1 MLIYFTLE
9 RVLVECFYT
18 FIMASETNLT
28 DVERAIN
35 QLQGVLNENYLAAEK
50 IMALR
55 TPNTSEL
62 KAILAKI
69 DKSYDELVGAMASAR
84 KDTEAI
90 VAVTQNQH
98 EFNLRKK
105 EWFSTLDNPSSSTA
119 AVPEPSTIAP
129 RPSSFV
135 SPSSSRH
142 SSRSSRS
149 SSKLSSSSSSRISAK
164 HLEATAKLKIA
175 QLKLVHIE
183 ERANEEAQRL
193 RLRANEEAQRLRL
206 KKEIE
211 QREADREIALAR
223 VEYEIYNEFA
233 AETTRLSD
241 DVTTILSSDNENT
254 VETVVPKTCS
264 ELTFARSSSLLS
276 NNLSGSNTLS
286 LGGLP
291 PAKST
296 MCTGPVLG
304 VPPIQSSMSTG
315 PVLDLLPVQSSMST
329 GPVLDLLPVQSF
341 MSTGPVLGL
350 PPVQSSMSTGPV
362 LGLLPVQ
369 SSMSTGPVLGLPLV
383 QSTMSTGP
391 VLGVPPIQ
399 SSMSTGPVLGVPPIQ
414 SSMSTGPVLG
424 LPPVQSSMSTGLV
437 LGLPPVQSSMST
449 GPVLGLPPVQSSM
462 STGPVLGVPPI
473 QSSMSAGPVLG
484 LPPVQSSMSTGPVLG
499 LPPIQ
504 SSSSTCQVWSSSY
517 VHGPLP
523 AHPDI
528 SAGSSHMQVAPSVA
542 HSYNFNRLPASNPLG
557 PPPSSADLPIYSH
570 VSPLLYPGVYNQ
582 NSVNYDSLFLPRPE
596 FPKFSGDPLE
606 YKAFMNNFETHIE
619 PRVRDEK
626 TLICL
631 LLQHC
636 SKDVK
641 DRIEHF
647 ATSEVQPYTVAKQ
660 RLNKEYGSPW
670 VISDACEQRLKKFPS
685 VRSGDGKQLRRFAEL
700 LEKTGVIVKD
710 IRQYTSLDSL
720 DMLTELVNKLPYDLK
735 RRWVSKSV
743 QIQNY
748 LGHLANFLHFVDF
761 VRKESDEVNSLF
773 GLRSLHPKTTSTKT
787 KASSFGSVMSK
798 TSANVNSKSSISG
811 SRHVTQVGSCWYC
824 KNTSHILFDC
834 KDFKQIPVEDRISFV
849 KESKLCHKCLSSKH
863 KTREC
868 KRSKLCSVTGCKG
881 LYHHTLLHKFAT
893 TKEHPPKTSSEDK
906 AVVPVTCGF
915 TKSESCSNS
924 DNSHVYLCIVPVRV
938 SFGENVVSTYAFLDQ
953 GSTHSFCK
961 RSLLQELKA
970 SGTRERLQL
979 KTITGTTN
987 DMDSVSCNLV
997 VSDLDSDSSFSLS
1010 NVHSVENI
1018 PVQPNNVSVDAEVC
1032 KLPHLQ
1038 DINLKSLPHASVN
1051 LLIGADVPELF
1062 CIYSARRGPRGT
1074 PCAIETPLG
1083 WSLLGP
1089 SLSPSQGSNCTVN
1102 FIVKKDATE
1111 MVARMWETEFEPGTS
1126 IFDDSFSKEDRLA
1139 HTLMQSEIC
1148 TIDGHYQLPLLWK
1161 EPYKN
1166 QLPNNL
1172 PLAQRRLTSLKVRL
1186 QRDDNL
1192 RVKYAE
1198 VVESYLSKGYARE
1211 VQQAYLTESNDPIWY
1226 LPHHPVTNVHKPEK
1240 VRVVFDCAAKY
1251 HGLSLNDTLMKG
1263 PTFMNNLVGVLIRFR
1278 KNKIALVA
1286 DVEAMFHQVRVEP
1299 SHTNAL
1305 RFLWWKDGDLNNEPI
1320 VCQMLVHLFGATSS
1334 PSCANFSLRQ
1344 TAIEFGHLY
1353 KPVISSIINNN
1364 FYVDDCLVSL
1374 PSVEDAIYVYN
1385 SLTSIL
1391 ARRGFHLTKWIA
1403 NHEEVLN
1410 EISESERSKRA
1421 QQYLVGGPTDDRV
1434 LGIQWNVNDDQ
1445 FTFDVKLTHKPSTR
1459 RGILSTVASLYDPLG
1474 FVAPVL
1480 LKAKRLLQVL
1490 CKQNLGWDDPIGEPK
1505 LEQWKDWIEALHDLN
1520 AVKVPR
1526 CFKPSEFGKVVSV
1539 QIHHFADASSYGYGT
1554 CSYLRLEDEFGSV
1567 CLSFIIGKSR
1577 LAPVKSVS
1585 IPRLELTA
1593 AVLAVRLDVLVRK
1606 EIDLPVGSSYFWIDS
1621 TAVLYCIKNST
1632 KRFPVFVANRLAII
1646 ENHTSVEQWH
1656 HVPSKQ
1662 NPADIASRGVEAS
1675 KLFSENWLKG
1685 PPFLSQ
1691 PHSEWPDS
1699 EQTVDEPPSEFLGA
1713 KTHII
1718 QATIKVDRELDAID
1732 KLTSH
1737 CSSLYKLKRKTA
1749 WLWRFITFLQQRRF
1763 GKPLYCN
1770 EPLSVQELQIA
1781 E

>member
-223 VEYEIYNEFA
+223 AEYEIYNEFA

-296 MCTGPVLG
+296 MSTGPVLG
-304 VPPIQSSMSTG
+304 LPLVQSTMSTG
-315 PVLDLLPVQSSMST
+315 SVLDLLPVQSSMST
-329 GPVLDLLPVQSF
+329 GS
-341 MSTGPVLGL
+341 VLGL

-362 LGLLPVQ
+362 LGLPPV
-369 SSMSTGPVLGLPLV
+369 
-383 QSTMSTGP
+383 
-391 VLGVPPIQ
+391 Q

-424 LPPVQSSMSTGLV
+424 LPPVQSSMSTGPVLDLLPVQSSMCTGLV

-647 ATSEVQPYTVAKQ
+647 VAKQ

-735 RRWVSKSV
+735 
-743 QIQNY
+743 
-748 LGHLANFLHFVDF
+748 
-761 VRKESDEVNSLF
+761 
-773 GLRSLHPKTTSTKT
+773 
-787 KASSFGSVMSK
+787 
-798 TSANVNSKSSISG
+798 
-811 SRHVTQVGSCWYC
+811 
-824 KNTSHILFDC
+824 
-834 KDFKQIPVEDRISFV
+834 
-849 KESKLCHKCLSSKH
+849 
-863 KTREC
+863 
-868 KRSKLCSVTGCKG
+868 KR
-881 LYHHTLLHKFAT
+881 
-893 TKEHPPKTSSEDK
+893 
-906 AVVPVTCGF
+906 
-915 TKSESCSNS
+915 
-924 DNSHVYLCIVPVRV
+924 
-938 SFGENVVSTYAFLDQ
+938 
-953 GSTHSFCK
+953 
-961 RSLLQELKA
+961 
-970 SGTRERLQL
+970 
-979 KTITGTTN
+979 
-987 DMDSVSCNLV
+987 
-997 VSDLDSDSSFSLS
+997 
-1010 NVHSVENI
+1010 
-1018 PVQPNNVSVDAEVC
+1018 
-1032 KLPHLQ
+1032 
-1038 DINLKSLPHASVN
+1038 
-1051 LLIGADVPELF
+1051 
-1062 CIYSARRGPRGT
+1062 
-1074 PCAIETPLG
+1074 
-1083 WSLLGP
+1083 
-1089 SLSPSQGSNCTVN
+1089 
-1102 FIVKKDATE
+1102 
-1111 MVARMWETEFEPGTS
+1111 
-1126 IFDDSFSKEDRLA
+1126 
-1139 HTLMQSEIC
+1139 
-1148 TIDGHYQLPLLWK
+1148 
-1161 EPYKN
+1161 
-1166 QLPNNL
+1166 
-1172 PLAQRRLTSLKVRL
+1172 
-1186 QRDDNL
+1186 
-1192 RVKYAE
+1192 
-1198 VVESYLSKGYARE
+1198 
-1211 VQQAYLTESNDPIWY
+1211 
-1226 LPHHPVTNVHKPEK
+1226 
-1240 VRVVFDCAAKY
+1240 
-1251 HGLSLNDTLMKG
+1251 
-1263 PTFMNNLVGVLIRFR
+1263 
-1278 KNKIALVA
+1278 
-1286 DVEAMFHQVRVEP
+1286 
-1299 SHTNAL
+1299 
-1305 RFLWWKDGDLNNEPI
+1305 
-1320 VCQMLVHLFGATSS
+1320 
-1334 PSCANFSLRQ
+1334 
-1344 TAIEFGHLY
+1344 
-1353 KPVISSIINNN
+1353 
-1364 FYVDDCLVSL
+1364 
-1374 PSVEDAIYVYN
+1374 
-1385 SLTSIL
+1385 
-1391 ARRGFHLTKWIA
+1391 
-1403 NHEEVLN
+1403 
-1410 EISESERSKRA
+1410 
-1421 QQYLVGGPTDDRV
+1421 
-1434 LGIQWNVNDDQ
+1434 
-1445 FTFDVKLTHKPSTR
+1445 
-1459 RGILSTVASLYDPLG
+1459 
-1474 FVAPVL
+1474 
-1480 LKAKRLLQVL
+1480 
-1490 CKQNLGWDDPIGEPK
+1490 
-1505 LEQWKDWIEALHDLN
+1505 
-1520 AVKVPR
+1520 
-1526 CFKPSEFGKVVSV
+1526 
-1539 QIHHFADASSYGYGT
+1539 
-1554 CSYLRLEDEFGSV
+1554 
-1567 CLSFIIGKSR
+1567 
-1577 LAPVKSVS
+1577 
-1585 IPRLELTA
+1585 
-1593 AVLAVRLDVLVRK
+1593 
-1606 EIDLPVGSSYFWIDS
+1606 
-1621 TAVLYCIKNST
+1621 
-1632 KRFPVFVANRLAII
+1632 
-1646 ENHTSVEQWH
+1646 
-1656 HVPSKQ
+1656 
-1662 NPADIASRGVEAS
+1662 
-1675 KLFSENWLKG
+1675 
-1685 PPFLSQ
+1685 
-1691 PHSEWPDS
+1691 
-1699 EQTVDEPPSEFLGA
+1699 
-1713 KTHII
+1713 
-1718 QATIKVDRELDAID
+1718 
-1732 KLTSH
+1732 
-1737 CSSLYKLKRKTA
+1737 
-1749 WLWRFITFLQQRRF
+1749 
-1763 GKPLYCN
+1763 
-1770 EPLSVQELQIA
+1770 
-1781 E
+1781 

>member
-35 QLQGVLNENYLAAEK
+35 QLQGVLIENYLAAEK

-193 RLRANEEAQRLRL
+193 RL

-223 VEYEIYNEFA
+223 AEYEIYNEFA

-291 PAKST
+291 P
-296 MCTGPVLG
+296 
-304 VPPIQSSMSTG
+304 
-315 PVLDLLPVQSSMST
+315 
-329 GPVLDLLPVQSF
+329 
-341 MSTGPVLGL
+341 
-350 PPVQSSMSTGPV
+350 
-362 LGLLPVQ
+362 
-369 SSMSTGPVLGLPLV
+369 
-383 QSTMSTGP
+383 
-391 VLGVPPIQ
+391 
-399 SSMSTGPVLGVPPIQ
+399 
-414 SSMSTGPVLG
+414 
-424 LPPVQSSMSTGLV
+424 
-437 LGLPPVQSSMST
+437 
-449 GPVLGLPPVQSSM
+449 VQSSM

-484 LPPVQSSMSTGPVLG
+484 LPPVKSTMSTGPVLGLPPVQSSMSTGPVLGLPSIQSTMSAGPVLGLPPVQSSMSAGPVLGLPPVQSSMSAGPVLG

-735 RRWVSKSV
+735 KRWVSKSV

-761 VRKESDEVNSLF
+761 VHKESDEVNSLF
-773 GLRSLHPKTTSTKT
+773 GLRSLHPKTTSMKT

-824 KNTSHILFDC
+824 KNTSHILLDC

-849 KESKLCHKCLSSKH
+849 KESKLCHKRLSSKH

-1062 CIYSARRGPRGT
+1062 CIYSARSGPRGT
-1074 PCAIETPLG
+1074 PRAIETPLG

-1111 MVARMWETEFEPGTS
+1111 MVARTRN
-1126 IFDDSFSKEDRLA
+1126 FD
-1139 HTLMQSEIC
+1139 I
-1148 TIDGHYQLPLLWK
+1148 
-1161 EPYKN
+1161 
-1166 QLPNNL
+1166 
-1172 PLAQRRLTSLKVRL
+1172 
-1186 QRDDNL
+1186 
-1192 RVKYAE
+1192 
-1198 VVESYLSKGYARE
+1198 
-1211 VQQAYLTESNDPIWY
+1211 
-1226 LPHHPVTNVHKPEK
+1226 
-1240 VRVVFDCAAKY
+1240 
-1251 HGLSLNDTLMKG
+1251 
-1263 PTFMNNLVGVLIRFR
+1263 
-1278 KNKIALVA
+1278 
-1286 DVEAMFHQVRVEP
+1286 
-1299 SHTNAL
+1299 
-1305 RFLWWKDGDLNNEPI
+1305 
-1320 VCQMLVHLFGATSS
+1320 
-1334 PSCANFSLRQ
+1334 
-1344 TAIEFGHLY
+1344 
-1353 KPVISSIINNN
+1353 
-1364 FYVDDCLVSL
+1364 
-1374 PSVEDAIYVYN
+1374 
-1385 SLTSIL
+1385 
-1391 ARRGFHLTKWIA
+1391 
-1403 NHEEVLN
+1403 
-1410 EISESERSKRA
+1410 
-1421 QQYLVGGPTDDRV
+1421 
-1434 LGIQWNVNDDQ
+1434 
-1445 FTFDVKLTHKPSTR
+1445 
-1459 RGILSTVASLYDPLG
+1459 
-1474 FVAPVL
+1474 
-1480 LKAKRLLQVL
+1480 
-1490 CKQNLGWDDPIGEPK
+1490 
-1505 LEQWKDWIEALHDLN
+1505 
-1520 AVKVPR
+1520 
-1526 CFKPSEFGKVVSV
+1526 
-1539 QIHHFADASSYGYGT
+1539 
-1554 CSYLRLEDEFGSV
+1554 
-1567 CLSFIIGKSR
+1567 
-1577 LAPVKSVS
+1577 
-1585 IPRLELTA
+1585 
-1593 AVLAVRLDVLVRK
+1593 
-1606 EIDLPVGSSYFWIDS
+1606 
-1621 TAVLYCIKNST
+1621 
-1632 KRFPVFVANRLAII
+1632 
-1646 ENHTSVEQWH
+1646 
-1656 HVPSKQ
+1656 
-1662 NPADIASRGVEAS
+1662 
-1675 KLFSENWLKG
+1675 
-1685 PPFLSQ
+1685 
-1691 PHSEWPDS
+1691 
-1699 EQTVDEPPSEFLGA
+1699 
-1713 KTHII
+1713 
-1718 QATIKVDRELDAID
+1718 
-1732 KLTSH
+1732 
-1737 CSSLYKLKRKTA
+1737 
-1749 WLWRFITFLQQRRF
+1749 
-1763 GKPLYCN
+1763 
-1770 EPLSVQELQIA
+1770 
-1781 E
+1781 

>member
-84 KDTEAI
+84 KDTEAF

-223 VEYEIYNEFA
+223 AEYEIYNEFA

-296 MCTGPVLG
+296 T
-304 VPPIQSSMSTG
+304 
-315 PVLDLLPVQSSMST
+315 
-329 GPVLDLLPVQSF
+329 
-341 MSTGPVLGL
+341 
-350 PPVQSSMSTGPV
+350 
-362 LGLLPVQ
+362 
-369 SSMSTGPVLGLPLV
+369 
-383 QSTMSTGP
+383 STGP

-424 LPPVQSSMSTGLV
+424 FPPVQSSMSTGLV

-660 RLNKEYGSPW
+660 RLNKEYGSP
-670 VISDACEQRLKKFPS
+670 
-685 VRSGDGKQLRRFAEL
+685 
-700 LEKTGVIVKD
+700 
-710 IRQYTSLDSL
+710 
-720 DMLTELVNKLPYDLK
+720 
-735 RRWVSKSV
+735 
-743 QIQNY
+743 
-748 LGHLANFLHFVDF
+748 
-761 VRKESDEVNSLF
+761 
-773 GLRSLHPKTTSTKT
+773 
-787 KASSFGSVMSK
+787 
-798 TSANVNSKSSISG
+798 
-811 SRHVTQVGSCWYC
+811 
-824 KNTSHILFDC
+824 
-834 KDFKQIPVEDRISFV
+834 
-849 KESKLCHKCLSSKH
+849 
-863 KTREC
+863 
-868 KRSKLCSVTGCKG
+868 
-881 LYHHTLLHKFAT
+881 
-893 TKEHPPKTSSEDK
+893 
-906 AVVPVTCGF
+906 
-915 TKSESCSNS
+915 
-924 DNSHVYLCIVPVRV
+924 
-938 SFGENVVSTYAFLDQ
+938 
-953 GSTHSFCK
+953 
-961 RSLLQELKA
+961 
-970 SGTRERLQL
+970 
-979 KTITGTTN
+979 
-987 DMDSVSCNLV
+987 
-997 VSDLDSDSSFSLS
+997 
-1010 NVHSVENI
+1010 
-1018 PVQPNNVSVDAEVC
+1018 
-1032 KLPHLQ
+1032 
-1038 DINLKSLPHASVN
+1038 
-1051 LLIGADVPELF
+1051 
-1062 CIYSARRGPRGT
+1062 
-1074 PCAIETPLG
+1074 
-1083 WSLLGP
+1083 
-1089 SLSPSQGSNCTVN
+1089 
-1102 FIVKKDATE
+1102 
-1111 MVARMWETEFEPGTS
+1111 
-1126 IFDDSFSKEDRLA
+1126 
-1139 HTLMQSEIC
+1139 
-1148 TIDGHYQLPLLWK
+1148 
-1161 EPYKN
+1161 
-1166 QLPNNL
+1166 
-1172 PLAQRRLTSLKVRL
+1172 
-1186 QRDDNL
+1186 
-1192 RVKYAE
+1192 
-1198 VVESYLSKGYARE
+1198 
-1211 VQQAYLTESNDPIWY
+1211 
-1226 LPHHPVTNVHKPEK
+1226 
-1240 VRVVFDCAAKY
+1240 
-1251 HGLSLNDTLMKG
+1251 
-1263 PTFMNNLVGVLIRFR
+1263 
-1278 KNKIALVA
+1278 
-1286 DVEAMFHQVRVEP
+1286 
-1299 SHTNAL
+1299 
-1305 RFLWWKDGDLNNEPI
+1305 
-1320 VCQMLVHLFGATSS
+1320 
-1334 PSCANFSLRQ
+1334 
-1344 TAIEFGHLY
+1344 
-1353 KPVISSIINNN
+1353 
-1364 FYVDDCLVSL
+1364 
-1374 PSVEDAIYVYN
+1374 
-1385 SLTSIL
+1385 
-1391 ARRGFHLTKWIA
+1391 
-1403 NHEEVLN
+1403 
-1410 EISESERSKRA
+1410 
-1421 QQYLVGGPTDDRV
+1421 
-1434 LGIQWNVNDDQ
+1434 
-1445 FTFDVKLTHKPSTR
+1445 
-1459 RGILSTVASLYDPLG
+1459 
-1474 FVAPVL
+1474 
-1480 LKAKRLLQVL
+1480 
-1490 CKQNLGWDDPIGEPK
+1490 
-1505 LEQWKDWIEALHDLN
+1505 
-1520 AVKVPR
+1520 
-1526 CFKPSEFGKVVSV
+1526 
-1539 QIHHFADASSYGYGT
+1539 
-1554 CSYLRLEDEFGSV
+1554 
-1567 CLSFIIGKSR
+1567 
-1577 LAPVKSVS
+1577 
-1585 IPRLELTA
+1585 
-1593 AVLAVRLDVLVRK
+1593 
-1606 EIDLPVGSSYFWIDS
+1606 
-1621 TAVLYCIKNST
+1621 
-1632 KRFPVFVANRLAII
+1632 
-1646 ENHTSVEQWH
+1646 
-1656 HVPSKQ
+1656 
-1662 NPADIASRGVEAS
+1662 
-1675 KLFSENWLKG
+1675 
-1685 PPFLSQ
+1685 
-1691 PHSEWPDS
+1691 
-1699 EQTVDEPPSEFLGA
+1699 
-1713 KTHII
+1713 
-1718 QATIKVDRELDAID
+1718 
-1732 KLTSH
+1732 
-1737 CSSLYKLKRKTA
+1737 
-1749 WLWRFITFLQQRRF
+1749 
-1763 GKPLYCN
+1763 
-1770 EPLSVQELQIA
+1770 
-1781 E
+1781 

>member
-62 KAILAKI
+62 KAILVKI

-135 SPSSSRH
+135 SPSSSWH

-206 KKEIE
+206 RANEEAQRLCLKKEIE

-223 VEYEIYNEFA
+223 AEYEIYNEFA

-241 DVTTILSSDNENT
+241 DVITILSSDNENT

-296 MCTGPVLG
+296 MSAGPVLGVPPVQSSMSTGPVLDPLPVQSTMSTGPVLGFPLVQSTMSTGPVLG
-304 VPPIQSSMSTG
+304 VPPVQSSMSTGPVLDPLLVQSTMSAGPVLGVPPVQSSMSTG

-329 GPVLDLLPVQSF
+329 GPVLDPS
-341 MSTGPVLGL
+341 
-350 PPVQSSMSTGPV
+350 
-362 LGLLPVQ
+362 
-369 SSMSTGPVLGLPLV
+369 LV

-399 SSMSTGPVLGVPPIQ
+399 SSMSTGPVLGVPPIQSSTSAGPVLGLPPIQSSMSAVPVLGLPPVQSSMSTGPVLGLPPVQ

-449 GPVLGLPPVQSSM
+449 GPVLGLPP
-462 STGPVLGVPPI
+462 
-473 QSSMSAGPVLG
+473 
-484 LPPVQSSMSTGPVLG
+484 
-499 LPPIQ
+499 IQ

-523 AHPDI
+523 THSDI

-570 VSPLLYPGVYNQ
+570 VSPLLHPGVYNQ

-997 VSDLDSDSSFSLS
+997 VSDLDSDSSFSLF

-1172 PLAQRRLTSLKVRL
+1172 PLAQRRLTSLKGRL

-1198 VVESYLSKGYARE
+1198 VVESYLSKGYASE

-1278 KNKIALVA
+1278 KNKIALVDLCPGPPAVESLGLTDLVSGCLATGSHALA
-1286 DVEAMFHQVRVEP
+1286 DVGPELPVASPLALADLGPGPPVPGSLALADFGPGPPVTGSFALADLGPGPPATGSLADTDSNSSASVFLLFLSLVYYFTFLGYFALCDLVPASLTAKSLTLWRSVNVLVYTEYVSRTCLVTSTAP
-1299 SHTNAL
+1299 SVML
-1305 RFLWWKDGDLNNEPI
+1305 FFLESLHIPEFSEFITHADPI
-1320 VCQMLVHLFGATSS
+1320 LGF
-1334 PSCANFSLRQ
+1334 
-1344 TAIEFGHLY
+1344 
-1353 KPVISSIINNN
+1353 PVINFLTFWVFLNSVHASIHAQFISQVASVLERSISGFLISPDLDVSSAGYTTPFIFSVYLTPSDFNLAVLWYISIPLGLFSKNDC
-1364 FYVDDCLVSL
+1364 YVK
-1374 PSVEDAIYVYN
+1374 EDGHKY
-1385 SLTSIL
+1385 SIL
-1391 ARRGFHLTKWIA
+1391 PINFG
-1403 NHEEVLN
+1403 N
-1410 EISESERSKRA
+1410 
-1421 QQYLVGGPTDDRV
+1421 VGWMSSF
-1434 LGIQWNVNDDQ
+1434 LICYND
-1445 FTFDVKLTHKPSTR
+1445 KN
-1459 RGILSTVASLYDPLG
+1459 G
-1474 FVAPVL
+1474 
-1480 LKAKRLLQVL
+1480 LK
-1490 CKQNLGWDDPIGEPK
+1490 
-1505 LEQWKDWIEALHDLN
+1505 
-1520 AVKVPR
+1520 
-1526 CFKPSEFGKVVSV
+1526 
-1539 QIHHFADASSYGYGT
+1539 
-1554 CSYLRLEDEFGSV
+1554 
-1567 CLSFIIGKSR
+1567 
-1577 LAPVKSVS
+1577 
-1585 IPRLELTA
+1585 
-1593 AVLAVRLDVLVRK
+1593 
-1606 EIDLPVGSSYFWIDS
+1606 
-1621 TAVLYCIKNST
+1621 
-1632 KRFPVFVANRLAII
+1632 
-1646 ENHTSVEQWH
+1646 
-1656 HVPSKQ
+1656 
-1662 NPADIASRGVEAS
+1662 
-1675 KLFSENWLKG
+1675 
-1685 PPFLSQ
+1685 
-1691 PHSEWPDS
+1691 
-1699 EQTVDEPPSEFLGA
+1699 
-1713 KTHII
+1713 
-1718 QATIKVDRELDAID
+1718 
-1732 KLTSH
+1732 
-1737 CSSLYKLKRKTA
+1737 
-1749 WLWRFITFLQQRRF
+1749 
-1763 GKPLYCN
+1763 
-1770 EPLSVQELQIA
+1770 
-1781 E
+1781 

>member
-1 MLIYFTLE
+1 
-9 RVLVECFYT
+9 
-18 FIMASETNLT
+18 MASETNLT

-105 EWFSTLDNPSSSTA
+105 EWFSILDNPSSSTA

-223 VEYEIYNEFA
+223 AEYEIYNEFA
-233 AETTRLSD
+233 AETTQLSD

-296 MCTGPVLG
+296 MSTGPVLG
-304 VPPIQSSMSTG
+304 LPLVQSTRSTG
-315 PVLDLLPVQSSMST
+315 PVLDLLPVQSS
-329 GPVLDLLPVQSF
+329 

-362 LGLLPVQ
+362 LGLSPVQ
-369 SSMSTGPVLGLPLV
+369 SSMSTGPVLGVPPI
-383 QSTMSTGP
+383 QSSMSTGP
-391 VLGVPPIQ
+391 VLGLLPVQ

-424 LPPVQSSMSTGLV
+424 LPPVQSSMSTGPVLDLLPVQSSMCTGLV

-685 VRSGDGKQLRRFAEL
+685 VRSGDGKQLRHFAEL

-735 RRWVSKSV
+735 KRWVSKSV

-1038 DINLKSLPHASVN
+1038 DINLKSLPHASAN

-1074 PCAIETPLG
+1074 PCAIETALG

-1172 PLAQRRLTSLKVRL
+1172 PLAQRRLTSLKGRL

-1211 VQQAYLTESNDPIWY
+1211 LQQAYLTESNDPIWY

-1263 PTFMNNLVGVLIRFR
+1263 PTFMNNLIGVLIGFR
-1278 KNKIALVA
+1278 KNRIALVDLCPGPPTVESLALTDLVSGCLATGSHALA
-1286 DVEAMFHQVRVEP
+1286 DLGP
-1299 SHTNAL
+1299 GPPLPGSLAL
-1305 RFLWWKDGDLNNEPI
+1305 ADFGPGPPVTGSFALADLGPGPPATGSLADTDSNSSASVFLLFLSLVYYLTFLGYFALCDLVPASLTAKSLTLWRSVN
-1320 VCQMLVHLFGATSS
+1320 VLVYT
-1334 PSCANFSLRQ
+1334 
-1344 TAIEFGHLY
+1344 E
-1353 KPVISSIINNN
+1353 
-1364 FYVDDCLVSL
+1364 YVSRTCLVTSTAPTVMLFFLESL
-1374 PSVEDAIYVYN
+1374 HIPE
-1385 SLTSIL
+1385 
-1391 ARRGFHLTKWIA
+1391 F
-1403 NHEEVLN
+1403 
-1410 EISESERSKRA
+1410 SES
-1421 QQYLVGGPTDDRV
+1421 
-1434 LGIQWNVNDDQ
+1434 I
-1445 FTFDVKLTHKPSTR
+1445 TH
-1459 RGILSTVASLYDPLG
+1459 A
-1474 FVAPVL
+1474 
-1480 LKAKRLLQVL
+1480 
-1490 CKQNLGWDDPIGEPK
+1490 DPI
-1505 LEQWKDWIEALHDLN
+1505 L
-1520 AVKVPR
+1520 
-1526 CFKPSEFGKVVSV
+1526 
-1539 QIHHFADASSYGYGT
+1539 
-1554 CSYLRLEDEFGSV
+1554 
-1567 CLSFIIGKSR
+1567 
-1577 LAPVKSVS
+1577 
-1585 IPRLELTA
+1585 
-1593 AVLAVRLDVLVRK
+1593 
-1606 EIDLPVGSSYFWIDS
+1606 
-1621 TAVLYCIKNST
+1621 
-1632 KRFPVFVANRLAII
+1632 RFPVINFLTFWVFLNSVHASIHAQFISQVASVLERSISGFLISPDLDVSSAGYTTPFIFSVYLTPSDFNLAVLWYISIPPGLFSKNDCYVKRRWAQIQYLANQFWKRWMDEFVPNLLQRQKWFEVKRNFQVNDVVLLVEDTQRRSKWVLGRIL
-1646 ENHTSVEQWH
+1646 ETYPDPDKHGLVRTVLVKTQTSV
-1656 HVPSKQ
+1656 VKRP
-1662 NPADIASRGVEAS
+1662 IA
-1675 KLFSENWLKG
+1675 KLC
-1685 PPFLSQ
+1685 P
-1691 PHSEWPDS
+1691 
-1699 EQTVDEPPSEFLGA
+1699 VV
-1713 KTHII
+1713 TH
-1718 QATIKVDRELDAID
+1718 D
-1732 KLTSH
+1732 
-1737 CSSLYKLKRKTA
+1737 
-1749 WLWRFITFLQQRRF
+1749 
-1763 GKPLYCN
+1763 
-1770 EPLSVQELQIA
+1770 
-1781 E
+1781 

>member
-1 MLIYFTLE
+1 
-9 RVLVECFYT
+9 
-18 FIMASETNLT
+18 MASETNLT

-193 RLRANEEAQRLRL
+193 RLKANEEAQRLRLRANEEAQRLRL
-206 KKEIE
+206 KREIE

-223 VEYEIYNEFA
+223 AEYEIYNEFA

-286 LGGLP
+286 LGGLA

-296 MCTGPVLG
+296 MSAGPVLG
-304 VPPIQSSMSTG
+304 VPPVQSSMSTG

-329 GPVLDLLPVQSF
+329 GPVLDPLPVQST
-341 MSTGPVLGL
+341 MSAGPVLGV

-362 LGLLPVQ
+362 LDLLPVQ
-369 SSMSTGPVLGLPLV
+369 SSMSTGPVLDPLPVQSTMSTGPVLGFPLV

-399 SSMSTGPVLGVPPIQ
+399 SSTSAGPVLGLPPIQ
-414 SSMSTGPVLG
+414 SSMSAGP
-424 LPPVQSSMSTGLV
+424 V

-462 STGPVLGVPPI
+462 STGPVLGLPPV
-473 QSSMSAGPVLG
+473 QSSMSTGLVLG
-484 LPPVQSSMSTGPVLG
+484 LLPVQSSMSTGPVLG

-523 AHPDI
+523 THSDI

-570 VSPLLYPGVYNQ
+570 VSPLLHPGVYNQ

-647 ATSEVQPYTVAKQ
+647 ATSEVQPYTEAKQ

-735 RRWVSKSV
+735 KRWVSKSV

-787 KASSFGSVMSK
+787 KASSFGSVMSM

-938 SFGENVVSTYAFLDQ
+938 SFGENVVTTYAFLDQ

-1172 PLAQRRLTSLKVRL
+1172 PLAQRRLTSLKGRL

-1198 VVESYLSKGYARE
+1198 VVESYLSKGYASE

-1278 KNKIALVA
+1278 KNKIALVDLCPGPPAVESLGLTDLVSGCLATGSHALA
-1286 DVEAMFHQVRVEP
+1286 DVGPELP
-1299 SHTNAL
+1299 
-1305 RFLWWKDGDLNNEPI
+1305 
-1320 VCQMLVHLFGATSS
+1320 ATSPLALADLGPGPPVPGS
-1334 PSCANFSLRQ
+1334 FALADFGPGPPVTGSLADTDSNSSASVFLLFLSLVYYLTFLGYFALCDWVPASF
-1344 TAIEFGHLY
+1344 TAKSLTLWRSVNVLVYTE
-1353 KPVISSIINNN
+1353 
-1364 FYVDDCLVSL
+1364 YVSRTCLVTSTAPTVMLFFLESL
-1374 PSVEDAIYVYN
+1374 HIPE
-1385 SLTSIL
+1385 
-1391 ARRGFHLTKWIA
+1391 F
-1403 NHEEVLN
+1403 
-1410 EISESERSKRA
+1410 SES
-1421 QQYLVGGPTDDRV
+1421 
-1434 LGIQWNVNDDQ
+1434 I
-1445 FTFDVKLTHKPSTR
+1445 TH
-1459 RGILSTVASLYDPLG
+1459 A
-1474 FVAPVL
+1474 
-1480 LKAKRLLQVL
+1480 
-1490 CKQNLGWDDPIGEPK
+1490 DPI
-1505 LEQWKDWIEALHDLN
+1505 L
-1520 AVKVPR
+1520 
-1526 CFKPSEFGKVVSV
+1526 
-1539 QIHHFADASSYGYGT
+1539 
-1554 CSYLRLEDEFGSV
+1554 
-1567 CLSFIIGKSR
+1567 
-1577 LAPVKSVS
+1577 
-1585 IPRLELTA
+1585 
-1593 AVLAVRLDVLVRK
+1593 
-1606 EIDLPVGSSYFWIDS
+1606 
-1621 TAVLYCIKNST
+1621 
-1632 KRFPVFVANRLAII
+1632 RFPVINFLTFWVFLNSVHASIHAQFISQVASVLERSISGFLISPNLDLSSAGYTTPFIFSVYLTPSDFNLAVLWYISI
-1646 ENHTSVEQWH
+1646 
-1656 HVPSKQ
+1656 P
-1662 NPADIASRGVEAS
+1662 PG
-1675 KLFSENWLKG
+1675 LFSKNDCYVKRRWAQIQYLANQFWKR
-1685 PPFLSQ
+1685 
-1691 PHSEWPDS
+1691 WM
-1699 EQTVDEPPSEFLGA
+1699 DEFVPNLLQRQKWFE
-1713 KTHII
+1713 
-1718 QATIKVDRELDAID
+1718 V
-1732 KLTSH
+1732 
-1737 CSSLYKLKRKTA
+1737 KRNFQVNDVVLLVEDT
-1749 WLWRFITFLQQRRF
+1749 QQRFQMGF
-1763 GKPLYCN
+1763 G
-1770 EPLSVQELQIA
+1770 
-1781 E
+1781 

>member
-1 MLIYFTLE
+1 
-9 RVLVECFYT
+9 
-18 FIMASETNLT
+18 MASETNLT

-241 DVTTILSSDNENT
+241 EVTTILSSDNENT

-296 MCTGPVLG
+296 MSTGPVLDLLPVQSSMSTGLVLGLPPVQSSMCTGPVLG

-315 PVLDLLPVQSSMST
+315 PVL
-329 GPVLDLLPVQSF
+329 
-341 MSTGPVLGL
+341 GL
-350 PPVQSSMSTGPV
+350 PPV
-362 LGLLPVQ
+362 
-369 SSMSTGPVLGLPLV
+369 
-383 QSTMSTGP
+383 
-391 VLGVPPIQ
+391 Q

-424 LPPVQSSMSTGLV
+424 LPPVQSSMSTV
-437 LGLPPVQSSMST
+437 
-449 GPVLGLPPVQSSM
+449 
-462 STGPVLGVPPI
+462 PVLGVPPI

-499 LPPIQ
+499 LPPVQSSMSAGPVLGVPPIQSSMCTGPVLGPLPIQ

-523 AHPDI
+523 THPEF

-735 RRWVSKSV
+735 KRWVSKSV

-798 TSANVNSKSSISG
+798 TSANINSKSSISG

-1126 IFDDSFSKEDRLA
+1126 IFDDSFSKEDCLA

-1172 PLAQRRLTSLKVRL
+1172 PLAQRRLTSLKGRL

-1211 VQQAYLTESNDPIWY
+1211 VQQPYLTESNDPIWY

-1240 VRVVFDCAAKY
+1240 MRVVFDCAAKY
-1251 HGLSLNDTLMKG
+1251 NGLSLNDTLMKG
-1263 PTFMNNLVGVLIRFR
+1263 PTFMNNLIGVLIRFR
-1278 KNKIALVA
+1278 KNRIALVDLCPGPPAVESLGLTDLVSGCLATGSHALA
-1286 DVEAMFHQVRVEP
+1286 DVGPELPAASP
-1299 SHTNAL
+1299 LAL
-1305 RFLWWKDGDLNNEPI
+1305 ADFGPGPPVTGSFVLADLGPGPPTTESLADTDSNSSASVFLLFLSLVYYLTFLGYFALCDLVPATLTAKSLTLWRSVNVLVYTEYVSRTCLVTSTAPTVMLFFLESLHIPEFSESITHADPI
-1320 VCQMLVHLFGATSS
+1320 LGF
-1334 PSCANFSLRQ
+1334 
-1344 TAIEFGHLY
+1344 
-1353 KPVISSIINNN
+1353 PVINFLTFWVFLNSVHASIHAQFISQVASVLERSISGFLISPDLDVSSEGYTTPFIFSVYLTPSDFNLAVLWYISIPPGLFSKNDCYVKRRWAQIQYLANQFWKRWMDEFVPNLLQRQKWFEVKRN
-1364 FYVDDCLVSL
+1364 FQVNDVVLY
-1374 PSVEDAIYVYN
+1374 VED
-1385 SLTSIL
+1385 TQ
-1391 ARRGFHLTKWIA
+1391 R
-1403 NHEEVLN
+1403 
-1410 EISESERSKRA
+1410 RSKW
-1421 QQYLVGGPTDDRV
+1421 V
-1434 LGIQWNVNDDQ
+1434 LG
-1445 FTFDVKLTHKPSTR
+1445 R
-1459 RGILSTVASLYDPLG
+1459 ILETYPDKHGL
-1474 FVAPVL
+1474 
-1480 LKAKRLLQVL
+1480 
-1490 CKQNLGWDDPIGEPK
+1490 
-1505 LEQWKDWIEALHDLN
+1505 
-1520 AVKVPR
+1520 
-1526 CFKPSEFGKVVSV
+1526 
-1539 QIHHFADASSYGYGT
+1539 
-1554 CSYLRLEDEFGSV
+1554 
-1567 CLSFIIGKSR
+1567 
-1577 LAPVKSVS
+1577 
-1585 IPRLELTA
+1585 
-1593 AVLAVRLDVLVRK
+1593 VRTVLVK
-1606 EIDLPVGSSYFWIDS
+1606 
-1621 TAVLYCIKNST
+1621 TQ
-1632 KRFPVFVANRLAII
+1632 
-1646 ENHTSVEQWH
+1646 TSV
-1656 HVPSKQ
+1656 VKRP
-1662 NPADIASRGVEAS
+1662 IA
-1675 KLFSENWLKG
+1675 KLC
-1685 PPFLSQ
+1685 P
-1691 PHSEWPDS
+1691 
-1699 EQTVDEPPSEFLGA
+1699 VV
-1713 KTHII
+1713 TH
-1718 QATIKVDRELDAID
+1718 D
-1732 KLTSH
+1732 
-1737 CSSLYKLKRKTA
+1737 
-1749 WLWRFITFLQQRRF
+1749 
-1763 GKPLYCN
+1763 
-1770 EPLSVQELQIA
+1770 
-1781 E
+1781 

>member
-142 SSRSSRS
+142 SSRSF
-149 SSKLSSSSSSRISAK
+149 SKLSSSSSSRISAK

-193 RLRANEEAQRLRL
+193 RL

-223 VEYEIYNEFA
+223 AEFEIYNEFA

-296 MCTGPVLG
+296 MPTGPVLG
-304 VPPIQSSMSTG
+304 LPLVQSTMSTG

-329 GPVLDLLPVQSF
+329 GP
-341 MSTGPVLGL
+341 
-350 PPVQSSMSTGPV
+350 
-362 LGLLPVQ
+362 
-369 SSMSTGPVLGLPLV
+369 
-383 QSTMSTGP
+383 
-391 VLGVPPIQ
+391 
-399 SSMSTGPVLGVPPIQ
+399 
-414 SSMSTGPVLG
+414 
-424 LPPVQSSMSTGLV
+424 V

-773 GLRSLHPKTTSTKT
+773 GLRSFHPKTTSTKT

-893 TKEHPPKTSSEDK
+893 TKEHPPKTSSQ
-906 AVVPVTCGF
+906 F
-915 TKSESCSNS
+915 
-924 DNSHVYLCIVPVRV
+924 
-938 SFGENVVSTYAFLDQ
+938 
-953 GSTHSFCK
+953 
-961 RSLLQELKA
+961 
-970 SGTRERLQL
+970 
-979 KTITGTTN
+979 
-987 DMDSVSCNLV
+987 
-997 VSDLDSDSSFSLS
+997 
-1010 NVHSVENI
+1010 
-1018 PVQPNNVSVDAEVC
+1018 
-1032 KLPHLQ
+1032 
-1038 DINLKSLPHASVN
+1038 
-1051 LLIGADVPELF
+1051 
-1062 CIYSARRGPRGT
+1062 PR
-1074 PCAIETPLG
+1074 
-1083 WSLLGP
+1083 
-1089 SLSPSQGSNCTVN
+1089 
-1102 FIVKKDATE
+1102 
-1111 MVARMWETEFEPGTS
+1111 
-1126 IFDDSFSKEDRLA
+1126 
-1139 HTLMQSEIC
+1139 
-1148 TIDGHYQLPLLWK
+1148 LPL
-1161 EPYKN
+1161 Y
-1166 QLPNNL
+1166 
-1172 PLAQRRLTSLKVRL
+1172 R
-1186 QRDDNL
+1186 
-1192 RVKYAE
+1192 
-1198 VVESYLSKGYARE
+1198 
-1211 VQQAYLTESNDPIWY
+1211 
-1226 LPHHPVTNVHKPEK
+1226 
-1240 VRVVFDCAAKY
+1240 
-1251 HGLSLNDTLMKG
+1251 
-1263 PTFMNNLVGVLIRFR
+1263 
-1278 KNKIALVA
+1278 
-1286 DVEAMFHQVRVEP
+1286 
-1299 SHTNAL
+1299 
-1305 RFLWWKDGDLNNEPI
+1305 
-1320 VCQMLVHLFGATSS
+1320 
-1334 PSCANFSLRQ
+1334 SC
-1344 TAIEFGHLY
+1344 
-1353 KPVISSIINNN
+1353 
-1364 FYVDDCLVSL
+1364 
-1374 PSVEDAIYVYN
+1374 
-1385 SLTSIL
+1385 
-1391 ARRGFHLTKWIA
+1391 
-1403 NHEEVLN
+1403 
-1410 EISESERSKRA
+1410 
-1421 QQYLVGGPTDDRV
+1421 
-1434 LGIQWNVNDDQ
+1434 
-1445 FTFDVKLTHKPSTR
+1445 
-1459 RGILSTVASLYDPLG
+1459 
-1474 FVAPVL
+1474 
-1480 LKAKRLLQVL
+1480 
-1490 CKQNLGWDDPIGEPK
+1490 
-1505 LEQWKDWIEALHDLN
+1505 
-1520 AVKVPR
+1520 
-1526 CFKPSEFGKVVSV
+1526 
-1539 QIHHFADASSYGYGT
+1539 
-1554 CSYLRLEDEFGSV
+1554 
-1567 CLSFIIGKSR
+1567 
-1577 LAPVKSVS
+1577 
-1585 IPRLELTA
+1585 
-1593 AVLAVRLDVLVRK
+1593 
-1606 EIDLPVGSSYFWIDS
+1606 
-1621 TAVLYCIKNST
+1621 
-1632 KRFPVFVANRLAII
+1632 
-1646 ENHTSVEQWH
+1646 
-1656 HVPSKQ
+1656 
-1662 NPADIASRGVEAS
+1662 
-1675 KLFSENWLKG
+1675 
-1685 PPFLSQ
+1685 
-1691 PHSEWPDS
+1691 
-1699 EQTVDEPPSEFLGA
+1699 
-1713 KTHII
+1713 
-1718 QATIKVDRELDAID
+1718 
-1732 KLTSH
+1732 
-1737 CSSLYKLKRKTA
+1737 
-1749 WLWRFITFLQQRRF
+1749 
-1763 GKPLYCN
+1763 
-1770 EPLSVQELQIA
+1770 
-1781 E
+1781 

>member
-206 KKEIE
+206 KREIE

-223 VEYEIYNEFA
+223 AEYEIYNEFA

-296 MCTGPVLG
+296 MSTGPVLGLPLVQSTMSTGPVLDLLPVQSSMSTGPVLGLPPVQSSMSTGPVLDPLLVQSTMSAGPVLG
-304 VPPIQSSMSTG
+304 VPPVQSSMSTG

-329 GPVLDLLPVQSF
+329 GPVLDPS
-341 MSTGPVLGL
+341 
-350 PPVQSSMSTGPV
+350 
-362 LGLLPVQ
+362 
-369 SSMSTGPVLGLPLV
+369 LV

-399 SSMSTGPVLGVPPIQ
+399 SSMSTGPVLGVPPIQSSTSAGPVLGLPPIQSSMSAGPVLGLPPVQ

-449 GPVLGLPPVQSSM
+449 GL
-462 STGPVLGVPPI
+462 
-473 QSSMSAGPVLG
+473 VLG

-523 AHPDI
+523 THSDI

-570 VSPLLYPGVYNQ
+570 VSPLLHPGVYNQ

-735 RRWVSKSV
+735 KRWVSKSV

-893 TKEHPPKTSSEDK
+893 TKEHPPKTSLEDK

-924 DNSHVYLCIVPVRV
+924 DNSHVYLCIVPVIV

-1166 QLPNNL
+1166 QLLNNL
-1172 PLAQRRLTSLKVRL
+1172 PLAQRRLTSLKRRL

-1263 PTFMNNLVGVLIRFR
+1263 PTFMNNLIGVLICFR
-1278 KNKIALVA
+1278 KNRIALVDLCPGPPAVESLGLTDLVSGCLATGSHALA
-1286 DVEAMFHQVRVEP
+1286 DVGPELP
-1299 SHTNAL
+1299 
-1305 RFLWWKDGDLNNEPI
+1305 
-1320 VCQMLVHLFGATSS
+1320 ATSPLALADFGPGPPVTGS
-1334 PSCANFSLRQ
+1334 FVLADLGPGPPATGSLADTDSNSSASVFLLFLSLVYYLTFLGYFALCDWVPASFTAKSLTLWRSVNVLVYTEYVSRTCLVTSTAPTVMLFFLESLHIPEFSELI
-1344 TAIEFGHLY
+1344 THADPILGF
-1353 KPVISSIINNN
+1353 PVINFLTFWVFLNSVHASIHAQFISQVASVLERSISGFLISPNLDLSSAGYTTPFIFSVYLTPSDFNLAVLWYISIPPGLFSKNDCYVKRRWAQIQYLANQFWKRWMDEFVPNLLQRQKWFEVKRN
-1364 FYVDDCLVSL
+1364 FQVNDVVLL
-1374 PSVEDAIYVYN
+1374 VED
-1385 SLTSIL
+1385 TQQ
-1391 ARRGFHLTKWIA
+1391 
-1403 NHEEVLN
+1403 
-1410 EISESERSKRA
+1410 RSKW
-1421 QQYLVGGPTDDRV
+1421 V
-1434 LGIQWNVNDDQ
+1434 LG
-1445 FTFDVKLTHKPSTR
+1445 R
-1459 RGILSTVASLYDPLG
+1459 ILETYPDKHGL
-1474 FVAPVL
+1474 
-1480 LKAKRLLQVL
+1480 
-1490 CKQNLGWDDPIGEPK
+1490 
-1505 LEQWKDWIEALHDLN
+1505 
-1520 AVKVPR
+1520 
-1526 CFKPSEFGKVVSV
+1526 
-1539 QIHHFADASSYGYGT
+1539 
-1554 CSYLRLEDEFGSV
+1554 
-1567 CLSFIIGKSR
+1567 
-1577 LAPVKSVS
+1577 
-1585 IPRLELTA
+1585 
-1593 AVLAVRLDVLVRK
+1593 VRTVLVK
-1606 EIDLPVGSSYFWIDS
+1606 
-1621 TAVLYCIKNST
+1621 TQ
-1632 KRFPVFVANRLAII
+1632 
-1646 ENHTSVEQWH
+1646 TSV
-1656 HVPSKQ
+1656 VKRP
-1662 NPADIASRGVEAS
+1662 IA
-1675 KLFSENWLKG
+1675 KLC
-1685 PPFLSQ
+1685 P
-1691 PHSEWPDS
+1691 
-1699 EQTVDEPPSEFLGA
+1699 VV
-1713 KTHII
+1713 TH
-1718 QATIKVDRELDAID
+1718 D
-1732 KLTSH
+1732 
-1737 CSSLYKLKRKTA
+1737 
-1749 WLWRFITFLQQRRF
+1749 
-1763 GKPLYCN
+1763 
-1770 EPLSVQELQIA
+1770 
-1781 E
+1781 

>member
-105 EWFSTLDNPSSSTA
+105 EWFSTLDNLSSSTA

-193 RLRANEEAQRLRL
+193 RL

-223 VEYEIYNEFA
+223 AEYEIYNEFA

-296 MCTGPVLG
+296 MSTGPVLG
-304 VPPIQSSMSTG
+304 LPLVQSTMSTG

-329 GPVLDLLPVQSF
+329 GPVL
-341 MSTGPVLGL
+341 GL
-350 PPVQSSMSTGPV
+350 PPV
-362 LGLLPVQ
+362 
-369 SSMSTGPVLGLPLV
+369 
-383 QSTMSTGP
+383 
-391 VLGVPPIQ
+391 Q

-424 LPPVQSSMSTGLV
+424 LPPVQSSMSTGPVLGVPPIQSSMSTGPV

-449 GPVLGLPPVQSSM
+449 GPVLDLLPVQSSMCTGLVLGLPPVQSSM

-484 LPPVQSSMSTGPVLG
+484 LPPIQSSMSTGPVLGLPLIQSSMCTGPVLG

-542 HSYNFNRLPASNPLG
+542 HSYNFNRLSASNPLG

-636 SKDVK
+636 SKNVK

-647 ATSEVQPYTVAKQ
+647 ATSEVQPYTVAMQ

-670 VISDACEQRLKKFPS
+670 VIFDACEQRLKRFPS

-735 RRWVSKSV
+735 KRWVSKSV

-773 GLRSLHPKTTSTKT
+773 GLRSLHSKTTSTKT

-881 LYHHTLLHKFAT
+881 LY
-893 TKEHPPKTSSEDK
+893 
-906 AVVPVTCGF
+906 
-915 TKSESCSNS
+915 
-924 DNSHVYLCIVPVRV
+924 
-938 SFGENVVSTYAFLDQ
+938 
-953 GSTHSFCK
+953 
-961 RSLLQELKA
+961 
-970 SGTRERLQL
+970 
-979 KTITGTTN
+979 
-987 DMDSVSCNLV
+987 
-997 VSDLDSDSSFSLS
+997 
-1010 NVHSVENI
+1010 
-1018 PVQPNNVSVDAEVC
+1018 
-1032 KLPHLQ
+1032 
-1038 DINLKSLPHASVN
+1038 
-1051 LLIGADVPELF
+1051 
-1062 CIYSARRGPRGT
+1062 
-1074 PCAIETPLG
+1074 
-1083 WSLLGP
+1083 
-1089 SLSPSQGSNCTVN
+1089 
-1102 FIVKKDATE
+1102 
-1111 MVARMWETEFEPGTS
+1111 
-1126 IFDDSFSKEDRLA
+1126 
-1139 HTLMQSEIC
+1139 
-1148 TIDGHYQLPLLWK
+1148 
-1161 EPYKN
+1161 
-1166 QLPNNL
+1166 
-1172 PLAQRRLTSLKVRL
+1172 
-1186 QRDDNL
+1186 
-1192 RVKYAE
+1192 
-1198 VVESYLSKGYARE
+1198 
-1211 VQQAYLTESNDPIWY
+1211 
-1226 LPHHPVTNVHKPEK
+1226 
-1240 VRVVFDCAAKY
+1240 
-1251 HGLSLNDTLMKG
+1251 
-1263 PTFMNNLVGVLIRFR
+1263 
-1278 KNKIALVA
+1278 
-1286 DVEAMFHQVRVEP
+1286 
-1299 SHTNAL
+1299 
-1305 RFLWWKDGDLNNEPI
+1305 
-1320 VCQMLVHLFGATSS
+1320 
-1334 PSCANFSLRQ
+1334 
-1344 TAIEFGHLY
+1344 
-1353 KPVISSIINNN
+1353 
-1364 FYVDDCLVSL
+1364 
-1374 PSVEDAIYVYN
+1374 
-1385 SLTSIL
+1385 
-1391 ARRGFHLTKWIA
+1391 
-1403 NHEEVLN
+1403 
-1410 EISESERSKRA
+1410 
-1421 QQYLVGGPTDDRV
+1421 
-1434 LGIQWNVNDDQ
+1434 
-1445 FTFDVKLTHKPSTR
+1445 
-1459 RGILSTVASLYDPLG
+1459 
-1474 FVAPVL
+1474 
-1480 LKAKRLLQVL
+1480 
-1490 CKQNLGWDDPIGEPK
+1490 
-1505 LEQWKDWIEALHDLN
+1505 
-1520 AVKVPR
+1520 
-1526 CFKPSEFGKVVSV
+1526 
-1539 QIHHFADASSYGYGT
+1539 
-1554 CSYLRLEDEFGSV
+1554 
-1567 CLSFIIGKSR
+1567 
-1577 LAPVKSVS
+1577 
-1585 IPRLELTA
+1585 
-1593 AVLAVRLDVLVRK
+1593 
-1606 EIDLPVGSSYFWIDS
+1606 
-1621 TAVLYCIKNST
+1621 
-1632 KRFPVFVANRLAII
+1632 
-1646 ENHTSVEQWH
+1646 
-1656 HVPSKQ
+1656 
-1662 NPADIASRGVEAS
+1662 
-1675 KLFSENWLKG
+1675 
-1685 PPFLSQ
+1685 
-1691 PHSEWPDS
+1691 
-1699 EQTVDEPPSEFLGA
+1699 
-1713 KTHII
+1713 
-1718 QATIKVDRELDAID
+1718 
-1732 KLTSH
+1732 
-1737 CSSLYKLKRKTA
+1737 
-1749 WLWRFITFLQQRRF
+1749 
-1763 GKPLYCN
+1763 
-1770 EPLSVQELQIA
+1770 
-1781 E
+1781 

>member
-1 MLIYFTLE
+1 
-9 RVLVECFYT
+9 
-18 FIMASETNLT
+18 MASETNLT

-55 TPNTSEL
+55 TPNISEL

-119 AVPEPSTIAP
+119 AVAEPSTIAP

-206 KKEIE
+206 RANEEAQRLRLKKEIE

-223 VEYEIYNEFA
+223 AEYEIYNEFA

-296 MCTGPVLG
+296 MSAGPVLG
-304 VPPIQSSMSTG
+304 VPPVQSSMSTG

-329 GPVLDLLPVQSF
+329 GPVLDPLPVQSTMSAGPVLGVPPVQSSMSTGPVLGVPPIQSSMSTGPILGLPPVQSSMSTGPVLGLPPVQSSMSTGPVLGVPPIQSS

-369 SSMSTGPVLGLPLV
+369 SSMSTGPVLGLPPL
-383 QSTMSTGP
+383 
-391 VLGVPPIQ
+391 Q

-462 STGPVLGVPPI
+462 STGPVLG
-473 QSSMSAGPVLG
+473 
-484 LPPVQSSMSTGPVLG
+484 LPPM
-499 LPPIQ
+499 Q

-557 PPPSSADLPIYSH
+557 PPPSSADSPIYSH

-710 IRQYTSLDSL
+710 IQQYTSLDSL

-868 KRSKLCSVTGCKG
+868 NRSKLCSVTGCKG

-915 TKSESCSNS
+915 TKLESCSNS

-938 SFGENVVSTYAFLDQ
+938 SFSENVVSTYAFLDQ

-961 RSLLQELKA
+961 RSL
-970 SGTRERLQL
+970 
-979 KTITGTTN
+979 
-987 DMDSVSCNLV
+987 
-997 VSDLDSDSSFSLS
+997 
-1010 NVHSVENI
+1010 
-1018 PVQPNNVSVDAEVC
+1018 C
-1032 KLPHLQ
+1032 K
-1038 DINLKSLPHASVN
+1038 S
-1051 LLIGADVPELF
+1051 
-1062 CIYSARRGPRGT
+1062 
-1074 PCAIETPLG
+1074 
-1083 WSLLGP
+1083 
-1089 SLSPSQGSNCTVN
+1089 
-1102 FIVKKDATE
+1102 
-1111 MVARMWETEFEPGTS
+1111 
-1126 IFDDSFSKEDRLA
+1126 
-1139 HTLMQSEIC
+1139 
-1148 TIDGHYQLPLLWK
+1148 
-1161 EPYKN
+1161 
-1166 QLPNNL
+1166 
-1172 PLAQRRLTSLKVRL
+1172 
-1186 QRDDNL
+1186 
-1192 RVKYAE
+1192 
-1198 VVESYLSKGYARE
+1198 
-1211 VQQAYLTESNDPIWY
+1211 
-1226 LPHHPVTNVHKPEK
+1226 
-1240 VRVVFDCAAKY
+1240 
-1251 HGLSLNDTLMKG
+1251 
-1263 PTFMNNLVGVLIRFR
+1263 
-1278 KNKIALVA
+1278 
-1286 DVEAMFHQVRVEP
+1286 
-1299 SHTNAL
+1299 
-1305 RFLWWKDGDLNNEPI
+1305 
-1320 VCQMLVHLFGATSS
+1320 
-1334 PSCANFSLRQ
+1334 
-1344 TAIEFGHLY
+1344 
-1353 KPVISSIINNN
+1353 
-1364 FYVDDCLVSL
+1364 
-1374 PSVEDAIYVYN
+1374 
-1385 SLTSIL
+1385 
-1391 ARRGFHLTKWIA
+1391 
-1403 NHEEVLN
+1403 
-1410 EISESERSKRA
+1410 
-1421 QQYLVGGPTDDRV
+1421 
-1434 LGIQWNVNDDQ
+1434 
-1445 FTFDVKLTHKPSTR
+1445 
-1459 RGILSTVASLYDPLG
+1459 
-1474 FVAPVL
+1474 
-1480 LKAKRLLQVL
+1480 
-1490 CKQNLGWDDPIGEPK
+1490 
-1505 LEQWKDWIEALHDLN
+1505 
-1520 AVKVPR
+1520 
-1526 CFKPSEFGKVVSV
+1526 
-1539 QIHHFADASSYGYGT
+1539 
-1554 CSYLRLEDEFGSV
+1554 
-1567 CLSFIIGKSR
+1567 
-1577 LAPVKSVS
+1577 
-1585 IPRLELTA
+1585 
-1593 AVLAVRLDVLVRK
+1593 
-1606 EIDLPVGSSYFWIDS
+1606 
-1621 TAVLYCIKNST
+1621 
-1632 KRFPVFVANRLAII
+1632 
-1646 ENHTSVEQWH
+1646 
-1656 HVPSKQ
+1656 
-1662 NPADIASRGVEAS
+1662 
-1675 KLFSENWLKG
+1675 
-1685 PPFLSQ
+1685 
-1691 PHSEWPDS
+1691 
-1699 EQTVDEPPSEFLGA
+1699 
-1713 KTHII
+1713 
-1718 QATIKVDRELDAID
+1718 
-1732 KLTSH
+1732 
-1737 CSSLYKLKRKTA
+1737 
-1749 WLWRFITFLQQRRF
+1749 
-1763 GKPLYCN
+1763 
-1770 EPLSVQELQIA
+1770 
-1781 E
+1781 